1 MQACVTARQEAASRE
16 VAERREGKE
25 QTFCEVRKALT
36 CQTKVWSKGS
46 LVKITFI
53 CTILNYPHF
62 KTKTLWKWP
71 TGHWH

>member
-36 CQTKVWSKGS
+36 YQTKVWFKGS
-46 LVKITFI
+46 LVKISFI
-53 CTILNYPHF
+53 RTVLTYPHF
-62 KTKTLWKWP
+62 KTKTLWTWP